1 MIFFSNPKAQYNTHK
16 DEIDAA
22 IANVLSGTRFI
33 LGPNV
38 TSFEE
43 EFANYIGANH
53 VVGVGNGTDA
63 LCLALRALE
72 IGPG

>member
-43 EFANYIGANH
+43 EFANYTLFQEGITKGRSLSPA
-53 VVGVGNGTDA
+53 
-63 LCLALRALE
+63 
-72 IGPG
+72 